1 MKIVKILGGLG
12 NQMFQYAFYV
22 ALKKR
27 FPNERIL
34 IDTSCF
40 RGYPLHNGFEID
52 DIFSLKSDIA
62 TWKDIAKVAY
72 PYPNYKWWK
81 YGKHILPNR
90 SRMCVERK
98 DCTFIDNVFL
108 LTGDRYYEGY
118 WQCEDYFKFAKDE
131 LYKIFYFIKTND
143 ERNEDAIAK
152 IKGTNSA
159 SIHIRR
165 GDYVN
170 HPWFKG
176 ICDIGYYKRA
186 FTYIEDS
193 VKPELYCVLSNDV
206 DLCRKELEP
215 FMPKDKIVYVD
226 WNRGRESYVDMQ
238 IMSLCKHN
246 IIANS
251 SFSWWGAWLNKN
263 PQKIVIAP
271 SKWKN
276 IKLETDPVPTSWIKL

>member
-12 NQMFQYAFYV
+12 NQMFQYALYI
-22 ALKKR
+22 ALKKQ

-62 TWKDIAKVAY
+62 TWKDIARVAY

-90 SRMCVERK
+90 SAMCVERK

-108 LTGDRYYEGY
+108 QNRNRYYDGY
-118 WQCEDYFKFAKDE
+118 WQCEDYFKFAKEE
-131 LYKIFYFIKTND
+131 LYNTFFFLKTNNK
-143 ERNEDAIAK
+143 RNEEIIAK
-152 IKGTNSA
+152 VRETNSV

-176 ICDIGYYKRA
+176 ICGIDYYKRA
-186 FTYIEDS
+186 ITHIEDN

-206 DLCRKELEP
+206 DWCRKELEL

-226 WNRGRESYVDMQ
+226 WNKGTESYVDMQ

-263 PQKIVIAP
+263 QNKIVIAP

-276 IKLETDPVPTSWIKL
+276 IKLATDPVPASWIKL